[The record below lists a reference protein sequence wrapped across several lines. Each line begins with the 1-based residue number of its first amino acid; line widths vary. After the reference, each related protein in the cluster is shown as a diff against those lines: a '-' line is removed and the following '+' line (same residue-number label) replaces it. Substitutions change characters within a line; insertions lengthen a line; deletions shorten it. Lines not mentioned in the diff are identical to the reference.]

1 MAKVLITLLSG
12 IALVLAAPEF
22 GCDLGQHR
30 CSIDVTAEGNGRQ
43 MVRRIPSDMDITLK
57 CYRPSAQWYYRDK
70 YQLKGYTIQLERARP
85 GQSGIYSCQDG
96 QNRWYNISL
105 TVGHQET
112 TGTNDIASFAAVD
125 SSEADVEFQL
135 LNSTQKSLELLKPL
149 PPTAQRTAGTLLHLN
164 CSPTDADGHRVN
176 ITWLHNNTH
185 ILGGRGRIKTNG
197 WTLTVGQLQPEDAG
211 SYRCRLCA
219 EQGCVLSTETQLEVV
234 TRSHAAPVLRPGYP
248 HNITTVIEEHV
259 KFLCPLEDSTL
270 EPKITWLH
278 KEYVDNIDAVLQDLK
293 ANPTIP
299 KDFQPMITL
308 KDEPQVLALGN
319 VIMED
324 AGWYICI
331 AENQLG
337 RTAGAAYL
345 ELRQSVDTTTT
356 ARIPAASKGT
366 TTAAT
371 PAKADA
377 DEDAYEEEPGDVIP
391 DKGPPVFKKEL
402 QRLEHKVAGKT
413 ITLACPV
420 DQTANITW
428 TKNKKQL
435 NRPHGKYIQKKW
447 ILRFEDATTED
458 SGTYTCL
465 VCNSFGCIDFSFS
478 VKIFERT
485 RSSPIIVVPHNQT
498 VLVNN
503 SVAMECSVLSDLQP
517 NVHWMRV
524 KPRNMSHHLDDLQV
538 IELNTT
544 EVSNPS
550 MLKLHNVTHED
561 EGWYTCVASN
571 SLGHSNS
578 SVYLRVVDYMPHL
591 EVYALLRAHP
601 LGFMV
606 AGISIVVLFLSGSAF
621 TVYMLRR
628 LRREKL
634 LKHRIETVHQWTK
647 KVIIYRPTSE
657 DQGSACCA
665 GDLQIPV
672 IRIEKQRTTFSTTE
686 SGADPAQGFNEYE
699 FPLDSNWEIPRQQLR
714 LGSILG
720 EGAFGRVVMAEAEGL
735 PRSPHPTETI
745 VAVKM
750 VKEEHTDAD
759 MASLVREMEV
769 MKMIGKH
776 INIINLLGCCSQ
788 GGPLWVIVEYA
799 PHGNLKD
806 FLKQNRPGAPQR
818 RSDSDGYLDDKP
830 LLPSQQLGEKELT
843 KFAFQIARGMEYL
856 ASRRVGS
863 HSDLSRKVYT

>member
-1 MAKVLITLLSG
+1 MAKVLITLIVSG

-43 MVRRIPSDMDITLK
+43 MVRHIPSDMNIILK
-57 CYRPSAQWYYRDK
+57 CYRPSAQWYYQDE
-70 YQLKGYTIQLERARP
+70 YQLKGSTIQLERAQPR
-85 GQSGIYSCQDG
+85 QSGTYSCQVS

-112 TGTNDIASFAAVD
+112 VQDTNDIASFAKVV
-125 SSEADVEFQL
+125 SSEPDVEFQL
-135 LNSTQKSLELLKPL
+135 LNSTQKSLELQKPL
-149 PPTAQRTAGTLLHLN
+149 PPTAQRTAGTLLQLD
-164 CSPTDADGHRVN
+164 CSPTDPDALRVN
-176 ITWLHNNTH
+176 ITWLHNDTQ
-185 ILGGRGRIKTNG
+185 IPGGRGRIKTNG
-197 WTLTVGQLQPEDAG
+197 WRLNVGQLQPEDAG
-211 SYRCRLCA
+211 SYRCRLCS

-234 TRSHAAPVLRPGYP
+234 TRSHTVPVLRPGYP
-248 HNITTVIEEHV
+248 HNITTVIGEHV

-270 EPKITWLH
+270 APTIKWLH
-278 KEYVDNIDAVLQDLK
+278 KEQVDNIDAVLQDLK
-293 ANPTIP
+293 ANPSPP
-299 KDFQPMITL
+299 KDFQLMTTL
-308 KDEPQVLALGN
+308 NDQPQVLALGN
-319 VIMED
+319 VNMDD

-331 AENQLG
+331 ARNQLG
-337 RTAGAAYL
+337 STVGAAYL
-345 ELRQSVDTTTT
+345 ELRQSMETTTT
-356 ARIPAASKGT
+356 VRMPPASKGS

-371 PAKADA
+371 PTKVGTD
-377 DEDAYEEEPGDVIP
+377 DDAYEAEPGDGP
-391 DKGPPVFKKEL
+391 LKQGPPVFKKDL
-402 QRLEHKVAGKT
+402 QPLEHKVAGKT

-420 DQTANITW
+420 DRTANITW
-428 TKNKKQL
+428 TKNNKEL
-435 NRPHGKYIQKKW
+435 FRPHGVYVQKKW

-458 SGTYTCL
+458 SGTYKCL
-465 VCNSFGCIDFSFS
+465 VCNTFGCIDFKFS

-485 RSSPIIVVPHNQT
+485 RSSPIIVVPNNQT

-503 SVAMECSVLSDLQP
+503 SVVMECSVLSDLQP

-524 KPRNMSHHLDDLQV
+524 KPRNMSHRLDDLQV
-538 IELNTT
+538 IELNTP
-544 EVSNPS
+544 EVSNP
-550 MLKLHNVTHED
+550 LKLKLQNVTHDD

-601 LGFMV
+601 LGFTV

-856 ASRRVGS
+856 ASRRVGFHS
-863 HSDLSRKVYT
+863 HLL